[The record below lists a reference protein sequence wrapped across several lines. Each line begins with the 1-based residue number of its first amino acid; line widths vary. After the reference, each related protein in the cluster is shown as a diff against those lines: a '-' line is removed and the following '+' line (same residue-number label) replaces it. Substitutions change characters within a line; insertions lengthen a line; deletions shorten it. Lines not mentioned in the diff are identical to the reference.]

1 MNMETKTITIES
13 IAPSVR
19 IEQWYKNQMQ
29 DMLHEMRL
37 DLRRS
42 VIEPYKSDLAMDG
55 IADWL
60 GHVIDAMVSKWRNR
74 LDTLSTDV
82 ATELT
87 KKVKTNYDK
96 RLLSILKRKGFTVGF
111 RNTSYVDEQAQIAL
125 GENIALIKSVGD
137 KYLDQ
142 VRSAVWRSVKGGYDL
157 ESLVKQIRH
166 IDGVNDRRAKLI
178 ARDQTAKL
186 NQAFEN
192 ARAKELGITKA
203 MWLHSS
209 ASKEP
214 RISHVKAHG
223 TIYEIEKGC
232 FIDNEYIQ
240 PASKINCKCRAKLI
254 IELTPQNNIASI

>member
-1 MNMETKTITIES
+1 MTMENKTITIES
-13 IAPSVR
+13 LAPSVR
-19 IEQWYKNQMQ
+19 IEQWYRQELQ
-29 DMLHEMRL
+29 AMLKEMRI

-42 VIEPYKSDLAMDG
+42 VIEPYKADLAMDG

-60 GHVIDAMVSKWRNR
+60 GHVIDSMVSKWRNK

-111 RNTSYVDEQAQIAL
+111 RNSRYVDEQAQIAL
-125 GENIALIKSVGD
+125 GENISLIKSVGD

-157 ESLVKQIRH
+157 ESLIKQIKH
-166 IDGVNDRRAKLI
+166 IDGVNDRRAKNI
-178 ARDQTAKL
+178 AKDQVAKI

-192 ARAKELGITKA
+192 ARAKELGIKKA
-203 MWLHSS
+203 IWIHS
-209 ASKEP
+209 AAGVHP
-214 RISHVKAHG
+214 RPDHVKANG
-223 TIYEIEKGC
+223 TVYEIEKGC
-232 FIDNEYIQ
+232 WISGEFIQ
-240 PASKINCKCRAKLI
+240 PASKINCRCRAKLL
-254 IELTPQNNIASI
+254 IELTPQGKISS